1 MLEFWEVSFIR
12 ISATSLSHCRENT
25 RVAFLLKRNL
35 KAHRIVCKLISVI
48 PKSFIMSRSVQ
59 VVIIR
64 TIVCLMHPHNFFDMR
79 SLQFYFGHKLLYSTV
94 SNETPLY
101 VRSSSLQSDG
111 QTPMVQTFMSHL
123 CSTYTYHAIEN
134 VTQHR
139 SCIVHHYSSVTQH
152 GQNEW
157 GLDHVQTGDSALD

>member
-59 VVIIR
+59 VVMIIR
-64 TIVCLMHPHNFFDMR
+64 TIVCLMHPHNFLDMR

-94 SNETPLY
+94 NNETPL
-101 VRSSSLQSDG
+101 S
-111 QTPMVQTFMSHL
+111 
-123 CSTYTYHAIEN
+123 
-134 VTQHR
+134 
-139 SCIVHHYSSVTQH
+139 VHPV
-152 GQNEW
+152 
-157 GLDHVQTGDSALD
+157 LRMMD